1 VPTDADAISI
11 RQFFNKQDP
20 LVTEWLQY
28 QAHVRAQEAELAASA
43 NKFATTED
51 ISSKFSDAV
60 RRANQDIAPILDDE
74 AVSSITTDCVN
85 DENIAPLD
93 TDVNSTV
100 LKPASIRGA
109 LPGEQRIYH
118 QVSDVLY
125 RPHTALVAYDE
136 VCCCSCL
143 CSICRSVLLM

>member
-1 VPTDADAISI
+1 VPADVDAISI

-28 QAHVRAQEAELAASA
+28 QAHVRAQEAELAANA
-43 NKFATTED
+43 NKAVTAED

-60 RRANQDIAPILDDE
+60 RRANQDITPIHDDE
-74 AVSSITTDCVN
+74 VVDSVITDSVN

-93 TDVNSTV
+93 THANSTE

-118 QVSDVLY
+118 QVSVFYFLI
-125 RPHTALVAYDE
+125 L
-136 VCCCSCL
+136 
-143 CSICRSVLLM
+143 IISVPTCDAACAFM

>member
-1 VPTDADAISI
+1 VPTDANAISI

-28 QAHVRAQEAELAASA
+28 QAHVRAQEAELAANA
-43 NKFATTED
+43 NKMATTED

-60 RRANQDIAPILDDE
+60 RRANQDIAPVLDE
-74 AVSSITTDCVN
+74 AVDSATADGVN

-93 TDVNSTV
+93 TDTNSTEV
-100 LKPASIRGA
+100 KLVSIRGA

-118 QVSDVLY
+118 QVSDILY
-125 RPHTALVAYDE
+125 
-136 VCCCSCL
+136 
-143 CSICRSVLLM
+143 